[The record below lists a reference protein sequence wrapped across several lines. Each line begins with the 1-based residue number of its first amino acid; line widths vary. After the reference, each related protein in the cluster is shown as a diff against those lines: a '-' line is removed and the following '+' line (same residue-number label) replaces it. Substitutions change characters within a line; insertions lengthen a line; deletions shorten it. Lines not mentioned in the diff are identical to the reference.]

1 MNAETISSMLCRCPH
16 RESLS
21 QTVRKRGKKNTHT
34 HKENFRFLSSMK
46 IIWRLLRVRVFA
58 LLVNSF
64 AEASASLSSSSSN
77 LQFEEAPNLKDRT

>member
-1 MNAETISSMLCRCPH
+1 MKAETISLMPCRCPH

-21 QTVRKRGKKNTHT
+21 QTVRKEERRTHT
-34 HKENFRFLSSMK
+34 LKENFRFLSSMK